1 MSNNII
7 GIVDYGIG
15 NIFSVVNTLEK
26 LHIKY
31 KLISNHEKIK
41 KYNKII
47 LIGVGSFSSCMENL
61 KKKKFDIAL
70 KKFVR
75 KQGKLLGICVG
86 MQVLLDYGLEN
97 KKMRGLGFIKGSAE
111 KMNYSK
117 KFPLPHIGWN
127 ELIKIPKNFSI
138 FNNIKAKS
146 TFYFLHS
153 FSSKIRDKKLKVVY
167 AKYGNNLITAAIQ
180 KNNLFGVQF
189 HPEKSQDVGMQLI
202 KNFANLK

>member
-1 MSNNII
+1 MNSNII
-7 GIVDYGIG
+7 GVVDYGIG

-26 LHIKY
+26 LHINY
-31 KLISNHEKIK
+31 RLVNSHEKIK
-41 KYNKII
+41 KYSKII
-47 LIGVGSFSSCMENL
+47 LIGVGSFSSCMESL

-86 MQVLLDYGLEN
+86 MQVLLEYGLEN
-97 KKMRGLGFIKGSAE
+97 KKMDGLGLIKGSVE
-111 KMNYSK
+111 KMNNSK

-127 ELIKIPKNFSI
+127 EIIKIPKNFSI
-138 FNNIKAKS
+138 FENIKNKS

-153 FSSKIRDKKLKVVY
+153 FSSKIKDKKVKVVY
-167 AKYGNNLITAAIQ
+167 VKYGNNLIAAAVQ

-189 HPEKSQDVGMQLI
+189 HPEKSQEVGMQLI
-202 KNFANLK
+202 KNFVNLK

>member
-1 MSNNII
+1 MNSNII
-7 GIVDYGIG
+7 GVVNYGIG

-26 LHIKY
+26 LHINY
-31 KLISNHEKIK
+31 RLVNSHEKIK
-41 KYNKII
+41 KYSKII
-47 LIGVGSFSSCMENL
+47 LIGVGSFSSCMESL

-86 MQVLLDYGLEN
+86 MQVLLEYGLEN
-97 KKMRGLGFIKGSAE
+97 KKMDGLGLIKGSVE
-111 KMNYSK
+111 RMNNSK

-127 ELIKIPKNFSI
+127 EIIKIPKNFSI
-138 FNNIKAKS
+138 FENIKNKS

-153 FSSKIRDKKLKVVY
+153 FSSKIKDKKVKVVY
-167 AKYGNNLITAAIQ
+167 VKYGNNLIAAAVQ

-189 HPEKSQDVGMQLI
+189 HPEKSQEVGMQLI
-202 KNFANLK
+202 KNFVNLK

>member
-1 MSNNII
+1 MNSNII
-7 GIVDYGIG
+7 GVVNYGIG

-26 LHIKY
+26 LHINY
-31 KLISNHEKIK
+31 RLVNSHEKIK
-41 KYNKII
+41 KYSKII
-47 LIGVGSFSSCMENL
+47 LIGVGSFSSCMESL

-86 MQVLLDYGLEN
+86 MQVLLEYGLEN
-97 KKMRGLGFIKGSAE
+97 KKMDGLGLIKGSVE
-111 KMNYSK
+111 KMNNSK

-127 ELIKIPKNFSI
+127 EIIKIPKNFSI
-138 FNNIKAKS
+138 FENIKNKS

-153 FSSKIRDKKLKVVY
+153 FSSKIKDKKVKVVY
-167 AKYGNNLITAAIQ
+167 VKYGNNLIAAAVQ

-189 HPEKSQDVGMQLI
+189 HPEKSQEVGMQLI
-202 KNFANLK
+202 KNFVNLK

>member
-1 MSNNII
+1 MNNNII

-15 NIFSVVNTLEK
+15 NIFSVVNALEK
-26 LHIKY
+26 LNVKY
-31 KLISNHEKIK
+31 RLISNHEKIK
-41 KYNKII
+41 RYNKVI
-47 LIGVGSFSSCMENL
+47 LIGVGSFSSCMESL

-70 KKFVR
+70 KRFVKKR
-75 KQGKLLGICVG
+75 GKLLGICVG

-97 KKMRGLGFIKGSAE
+97 KKMKGLGLIKGSVE
-111 KMNYSK
+111 KMINSK

-127 ELIKIPKNFSI
+127 ELMKIPKNFSI
-138 FNNIKAKS
+138 FENIKSKS

-153 FSSKIRDKKLKVVY
+153 FSSKIKDKKLKIVY
-167 AKYGNNLITAAIQ
+167 SKYGDNLITAAVQ

-202 KNFANLK
+202 KNFINL